1 MVAGYSRKMGKGARV
16 RCGENP
22 REDGTCTQ
30 YGPPGEGR
38 KWLCAAAAA
47 PGLGWP
53 SLEDLNFILLNNL
66 FILTAVFIFFTGVLL
81 FYRLKKKAQPP
92 GRVKATLKF
101 ALFGLLLLVLDFE
114 LKGLPHYGPLL
125 TALGGLV
132 VLFCLANLVIFL
144 IVDVYLHGRSGKK
157 APSFVR
163 ELISLAVYLAFAI
176 VSLRLIFR
184 IEISSIV
191 TTTTVLTAAVAFA
204 MQSTLGNILAGFSI
218 QSDRLLKLKTWISLP
233 EKDIFGQIH
242 NIGFRCTTLRSLD
255 NNFVLVPNSILLQNT
270 VTSFGGR
277 EDDNKVAVSLTV
289 SLGYDLPP
297 ETAKGL
303 LLRVLT
309 DEKGILANPAPR
321 VRLRSFAESS
331 IDYQLKFFLEDYSD
345 RDTMTDCVFSRV
357 WYAVTRA
364 GYSFPFPHRQVI
376 ATSASEPFGFPAE
389 TVTSGLRKV
398 DLLSVLDEAET
409 AALAEKAR
417 VRVYGP
423 GEVVVRQNEEGDSL
437 FMVMKGSLQ
446 AVVND
451 IRVGDI
457 PQGSFFGEMSLL
469 TGEPRRATVVS
480 DGESTLAELS
490 REVVEPLIRRKPEI
504 MDALS
509 AILAH
514 REVMNETSLREA
526 DRAVAEVTKS
536 AEYLQRLKRFFKI

>member
-1 MVAGYSRKMGKGARV
+1 VIL
-16 RCGENP
+16 GENV
-22 REDGTCTQ
+22 RENGACAP
-30 YGPPGEGR
+30 YVRSRGERAG
-38 KWLCAAAAA
+38 LCAAAAA
-47 PGLGWP
+47 PGLAWP
-53 SLEDLNFILLNNL
+53 SLEDLNFILLNNF
-66 FILTAVFIFFTGVLL
+66 FILAAVFIFFSGVLL
-81 FYRLKKKAQPP
+81 FYLLKRRTKPP
-92 GRVKATLKF
+92 ARVKSTLKF
-101 ALFGLLLLVLDFE
+101 AIFGFILLALDFG

-144 IVDVYLHGRSGKK
+144 IVDVYLRGRAGKK

-163 ELISLAVYLAFAI
+163 ELLSLAVYLAFAI

-233 EKDIFGQIH
+233 EKGIFGQIH

-255 NNFVLVPNSILLQNT
+255 NNFVLVPNSVLLQNT
-270 VTSFGGR
+270 VTSFGAR
-277 EDDNKVAVSLTV
+277 EDDNKVAINLTV

-297 ETAKGL
+297 EQAKGL
-303 LLRVLT
+303 LLRVLL
-309 DEKGILANPAPR
+309 DEKGILVNPPPL

-331 IDYQLKFFLEDYSD
+331 IDYQLKFFLEEYSD
-345 RDTMTDCVFSRV
+345 RDAMTDCVFSRV

-376 ATSASEPFGFPAE
+376 AASAAEPFGFPAE
-389 TVTSGLRKV
+389 TVMLGLRKV

-409 AALAEKAR
+409 AALAEKVR

-423 GEVVVRQNEEGDSL
+423 GEVVVRQSEEGHSL
-437 FMVMKGSLQ
+437 FIVLGGSLQ
-446 AVVND
+446 ALVNE
-451 IRVGDI
+451 IRVGEI

-480 DGESTLAELS
+480 VGESTLAELS

>member
-1 MVAGYSRKMGKGARV
+1 MTREDRV
-16 RCGENP
+16 RFGEQL
-22 REDGTCTQ
+22 RGSGTC
-30 YGPPGEGR
+30 GPSCLRRDGAGGF
-38 KWLCAAAAA
+38 CAAAAA

-66 FILTAVFIFFTGVLL
+66 FILTTVFLFFSGVFL
-81 FYRLKKKAQPP
+81 FYQFQRKAKPP
-92 GRVKATLKF
+92 ARVKTTLKI
-101 ALFGLLLLVLDFE
+101 ALFGFVLLVLDLG
-114 LKGLPHYGPLL
+114 LKGLPHYGPVL

-144 IVDVYLHGRSGKK
+144 IVDIYLYGRAGKK

-163 ELISLAVYLAFAI
+163 ELVAMAVYLAFAI

-184 IEISSIV
+184 IDISSIV

-218 QSDRLLKLKTWISLP
+218 QNDRLLRLRTWISLP
-233 EKDIFGQIH
+233 EKGVFGQIH
-242 NIGFRCTTLRSLD
+242 NIGFRYTTLRSLD
-255 NNFVLVPNSILLQNT
+255 NNLLLVPNSTLIQNT
-270 VTSFGGR
+270 VSSFGGR

-309 DEKGILANPAPR
+309 DEKGILANPAPL

-331 IDYQLKFFLEDYSD
+331 IDYQLKFFLDDYSD

-389 TVTSGLRKV
+389 TVTSGLKKV
-398 DLLSVLDEAET
+398 ELLSVLDEAET
-409 AALAEKAR
+409 AALAERAR

-451 IRVGDI
+451 IRVGEI

-469 TGEPRRATVVS
+469 TGEPRRATVIS

-504 MDALS
+504 MDSLS

>member
-1 MVAGYSRKMGKGARV
+1 
-16 RCGENP
+16 
-22 REDGTCTQ
+22 
-30 YGPPGEGR
+30 
-38 KWLCAAAAA
+38 
-47 PGLGWP
+47 
-53 SLEDLNFILLNNL
+53 DLNFILLNNF
-66 FILTAVFIFFTGVLL
+66 FILATVFLFFSGVFL
-81 FYRLKKKAQPP
+81 FYQFQRKAKPP
-92 GRVKATLKF
+92 ARVKSTLKI
-101 ALFGLLLLVLDFE
+101 ALFGFVLLVLDLG
-114 LKGLPHYGPLL
+114 LKGLPHYGPVL

-144 IVDVYLHGRSGKK
+144 IVDIYLYGRAGKK

-163 ELISLAVYLAFAI
+163 ELVGMAVYLVFAI

-184 IEISSIV
+184 IDISSIV

-218 QSDRLLKLKTWISLP
+218 QSDRLLRLRTWISLP
-233 EKDIFGQIH
+233 EKGVFGQIH
-242 NIGFRCTTLRSLD
+242 NIGFRYTTLRSLD
-255 NNFVLVPNSILLQNT
+255 NNLLLVPNSILIQNT
-270 VTSFGGR
+270 VSSFGGR

-309 DEKGILANPAPR
+309 DEKGILANPAPL

-376 ATSASEPFGFPAE
+376 ATSASEPFGFPSE
-389 TVTSGLRKV
+389 TVTSGLKKV
-398 DLLSVLDEAET
+398 ELLSVLEEAET

-451 IRVGDI
+451 IRVGEI
-457 PQGSFFGEMSLL
+457 PQGSFFGDMSLL
-469 TGEPRRATVVS
+469 TGEPRRATVIS
-480 DGESTLAELS
+480 DGEST
-490 REVVEPLIRRKPEI
+490 
-504 MDALS
+504 
-509 AILAH
+509 
-514 REVMNETSLREA
+514 
-526 DRAVAEVTKS
+526 
-536 AEYLQRLKRFFKI
+536 